1 MDSRRAPKMVALDE
15 LPAAVRAVRVEK
27 YLQWIA
33 KLEETRA
40 GYLRRKPI
48 YRNGFFV
55 FCAMGVGCFAISK
68 WAGLWGVMTTSFISV
83 SGWMMLV
90 TRVWELDS
98 EIAATRREIASL
110 QHDARAPAGD
120 GRAA

>member
-1 MDSRRAPKMVALDE
+1 MASPLAPKMVALDE
-15 LPAAVRAVRVEK
+15 LPAAVRAARVEK

-33 KLEETRA
+33 KLEDTRA
-40 GYLRRKPI
+40 GYLRRTPT

-55 FCAMGVGCFAISK
+55 FCAMGLGCFAISK
-68 WAGLWGVMTTSFISV
+68 WAGLWGVMTTSFIST
-83 SGWMMLV
+83 SGWMMLK

-110 QHDARAPAGD
+110 QRD
-120 GRAA
+120 GRATAG